1 VLLKYDYKIKVALGM
16 IGRKPRFQVAI
27 TIVQILKEKY
37 PYSSSYK
44 ELEKEVN
51 LRCKGKNPLL
61 QHSLST

>member
-1 VLLKYDYKIKVALGM
+1 MV
-16 IGRKPRFQVAI
+16 GRKPRFHVAI
-27 TIVQILKEKY
+27 TIVQILEEKY
-37 PYSSSYK
+37 LHSLSYK